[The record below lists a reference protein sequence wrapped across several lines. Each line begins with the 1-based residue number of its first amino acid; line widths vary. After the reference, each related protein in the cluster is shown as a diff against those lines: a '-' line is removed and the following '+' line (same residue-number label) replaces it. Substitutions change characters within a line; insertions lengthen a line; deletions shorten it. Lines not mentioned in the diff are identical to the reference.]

1 MNNDVQ
7 QNKQVFSDFQ
17 KTLNRQDW
25 SLRSLGK
32 YLKPDIV
39 DHTAAPG
46 ERPGI
51 EGVHSRMAAWYAAF
65 TDATE
70 INLAMVGERNVLSVL
85 YETRA
90 RHVGTFMG
98 IPGTSRNVTI
108 PGIKF
113 VRFEDG
119 LIAEIWG
126 IYDYFTTA
134 LEVEAMLGMTPR
146 PPGSSVPGAGRGSGR
161 APFLVPKAGDRAALG
176 TGTVATNKELLLRF
190 RDKVFN
196 ANDWSTENLGKF
208 LKSDII
214 DHNAFPGDQPGLE
227 GVRSRFSM
235 WQAAFDDA
243 DEVYLAV
250 AGENDL
256 LAVLYDLQATH
267 SGDYLGMKA
276 TGRRVAIPGIEF
288 LRFEGGLI
296 AEHWGIYDFKATASE
311 IGAELTFMPRTMEL
325 PPKPRHPHARF
336 VPPKEIRQ

>member
-1 MNNDVQ
+1 MNNDVG
-7 QNKQVFSDFQ
+7 QNKEVFSDFQ
-17 KTLNRQDW
+17 KALNRQDW
-25 SLRSLGK
+25 SLRTLGK

-51 EGVHSRMAAWYAAF
+51 EGVHARITAWHAAF
-65 TDATE
+65 AEAIE
-70 INLAMVGERNVLSVL
+70 IDLAVVGEQNVLSVL

-90 RHVGTFMG
+90 RHAGTFMG
-98 IPGTSRNVTI
+98 IPGSNRSVTI

-134 LEVEAMLGMTPR
+134 LEIGAMLGLAPR
-146 PPGSSVPGAGRGSGR
+146 QSGSSVPEASRRAGRK
-161 APFLVPKAGDRAALG
+161 PFLVPKEGDRAALG
-176 TGTVATNKELLLRF
+176 TGPVAANKELLLRF
-190 RDKVFN
+190 REQVFN

-208 LKSDII
+208 LRADII
-214 DHNAFPGDQPGLE
+214 DHNAFPGDLPGLE

-235 WQAAFDDA
+235 WQAAFDDEE
-243 DEVYLAV
+243 EVYLAI

-256 LAVLYDLQATH
+256 LAVLYELQATH
-267 SGDYLGMKA
+267 SGDYLGVKA

-288 LRFEGGLI
+288 LRFEGGMI
-296 AEHWGIYDFKATASE
+296 AEHWGIYDFQATASE
-311 IGAELTFMPRTMEL
+311 VGAELTFMPRTTEL
-325 PPKPRHPHARF
+325 PPKPAHPHARF
-336 VPPKEIRQ
+336 VPPTEIRQ